1 MPETLIRGLTLL
13 AQALEI
19 LGAGALI
26 VGFVVTSL
34 RCLRQV
40 PSVGATVAIA
50 GYRRSIARVV
60 LGGLEVLVAATVIKT
75 LTLAPAMDIL
85 GILAVMIA
93 IRTILGWTMFV
104 EISGRWPWQGR
115 EPMTKG

>member
-1 MPETLIRGLTLL
+1 MPESVVQGLTLL

-19 LGAGALI
+19 AGAGALV

-34 RCLRQV
+34 QCLRRIS
-40 PSVGATVAIA
+40 PLGATEAV
-50 GYRRSIARVV
+50 GLYRRSIARVV

-75 LTLAPAMDIL
+75 LTLDPTMESL

-104 EISGRWPWQGR
+104 EISGRWPWQPR
-115 EPMTKG
+115 EPASGK